1 MMERGLRLAVW
12 LSASILAAGLVLWLA
27 GVQQA
32 DLVLN
37 AGLWVLIAVPIVRVV
52 TALIAWARERD
63 WIFVALTLI
72 VLACLVLPL
81 ATALATSR

>member
-12 LSASILAAGLVLWLA
+12 VSASILGVGLVLWLA
-27 GVQQA
+27 GATQA
-32 DLVLN
+32 ESALD

-52 TALIAWARERD
+52 TALVAWAQERD
-63 WIFVALTLI
+63 WIFVGLTLL
-72 VLACLVLPL
+72 VLACLLLPL